1 MQCIIVPTGM
11 LFKGRVLP
19 VFIGALFPDEIASP
33 SLSPF
38 GAIIYLLS
46 PSLYKTRAI
55 CEERLGSYSI
65 LSTTADILSLFLLK
79 SISL

>member
-19 VFIGALFPDEIASP
+19 VAIGALFPDEITSP

-55 CEERLGSYSI
+55 
-65 LSTTADILSLFLLK
+65 
-79 SISL
+79 